1 MEELSEEDS
10 YLTLIRSSEAIYKE
24 KGSKFLS
31 YAFPVKSEDDIKAQ
45 LSELKKKYYDATHHC
60 YAWILGRNSEHYRAN
75 DDGEPNHSAG
85 DPILGQIKSSN
96 LTNTLVVVVRYYGG
110 TKLGVSGLI
119 QAYKTS
125 AAMALEANEIVR
137 EFVQSELEI
146 EFPYPSMN
154 EVMKLVKK
162 LNLEIMNQTLELN
175 CRFCLRFREGL
186 KEEVLAKLGEIEDL
200 VILTD

>member
-1 MEELSEEDS
+1 MEEMSDEDS
-10 YLTLIRSSEAIYKE
+10 FLTLSRSSEAILKDR
-24 KGSKFLS
+24 GSKFLG
-31 YAFPVKSEDDIKAQ
+31 YAFPVKSEDEIKTHLQ
-45 LSELKKKYYDATHHC
+45 ELKKKYYDATHHC
-60 YAWILGRNSEHYRAN
+60 YAWIQGRNGEQFRAN

-85 DPILGQIKSSN
+85 DPILGQIKSFN

-125 AAMALEANEIVR
+125 AAMALEANEIIR
-137 EFVQSELEI
+137 EFVQSEIEI

-162 LNLEIMNQTLELN
+162 LDLEIITQTMELN
-175 CRFCLRFREGL
+175 CRFTLQFREGL
-186 KEEVLAKLGEIEDL
+186 KEEVVTRLEEIENL
-200 VILTD
+200 VFLTD